1 MKHTPITA
9 AEILALRK
17 ALPGIIAWLRERESY
32 HSHSSH
38 KSQL

>member
-17 ALPGIIAWLRERESY
+17 ALPGIIAWLRAKEG
-32 HSHSSH
+32 
-38 KSQL
+38 K